1 MLHDVCVL
9 SCYGLRDAH
18 IASFVNTLG
27 AALAQRGIRLLVLST
42 APEPELDCL
51 FIQIPYLLSEF
62 DMALDDPQQEAFH
75 PIVATMLSEED
86 QALGAQDEDTIAR
99 GIAKCEAFYATIGTV
114 IKPCVAL
121 LWNTTLPHGRIAR
134 NTLAAMGVP
143 SYCLERGWLPQS
155 FQLHSTE
162 NNGYNDFFTDF
173 TLNQSLPRML
183 AMYGELADPFIEAQA
198 YYRAHAVQK
207 YEAGSKLEPRELR
220 DKYGLGDGPLI
231 VCFAASVGSSVGS
244 HQMPSMAFSSPL
256 FEGVS
261 QALHLLYEL
270 LKPYPEVRVL
280 VQEHPIQRA
289 INKPAVLPPGFIRT
303 DGENIHTLLE
313 AGDRYA
319 FIGTTSVQ
327 VEALLHDKPRL
338 SMSRHAASITG
349 ASYGLVEEGEDAIA
363 AWMTHARADQ
373 CRFNAR
379 ALVNYLCLERLIRDE
394 HLPPFIEHDVNHL
407 ADFIAGL
414 SRPDSMTA
422 DARIEAFIEK
432 IGVLLR

>member
-1 MLHDVCVL
+1 MFHDVCVL
-9 SCYGLRDAH
+9 SCYGLRDPH

-27 AALAQRGIRLLVLST
+27 AALERRGIRLLVLSAT
-42 APEPELDCL
+42 AEPELDCL
-51 FIQIPYLLSEF
+51 FVEIPYLLSQF
-62 DMALDDPQQEAFH
+62 DQALHDIEQDAFH

-86 QALGAQDEDTIAR
+86 QAAGAQDEATIAR

-155 FQLHSTE
+155 YQLHTTE

-183 AMYGELADPFIEAQA
+183 AMYGDLADPFVEAQA

-207 YEAGSKLEPRELR
+207 YEAGAKLEARALR
-220 DKYGLGDGPLI
+220 DKYALGDAKLI
-231 VCFAASVGSSVGS
+231 VVFAASVGSSVGS

-261 QALHLLYEL
+261 TALHLLYEL
-270 LKPYPEVRVL
+270 LKPYPGVKVL

-289 INKPAVLPPGFIRT
+289 INKPAVLPPGFLRT

-313 AGDRYA
+313 AADQYA

-327 VEALLHDKPRL
+327 IEALLHDKPRL
-338 SMSRHAASITG
+338 SMSRHAASVTG
-349 ASYGLVEEGEDAIA
+349 ASYGLVEEGDSAIA
-363 AWMTHARADQ
+363 AWMDHTRADA

-379 ALVNYLCLERLIRDE
+379 ALINYLCLDRLIGDADV
-394 HLPPFIEHDVNHL
+394 PPFIEHNVEHL
-407 ADFIAGL
+407 ADFIAQL
-414 SRPDSMTA
+414 SRPDSMPG
-422 DARIEAFIEK
+422 DERIQAFIDR
-432 IGVLLR
+432 IGVLLK

>member
-9 SCYGLRDAH
+9 SCYGLRDGH

-42 APEPELDCL
+42 SPEPELDCL
-51 FIQIPYLLSEF
+51 FIEIPYLLSQF
-62 DMALDDPQQEAFH
+62 DQALHDIEQEAFH

-86 QALGAQDEDTIAR
+86 QAEGVQDEATMAR

-155 FQLHSTE
+155 YQLHSTE

-183 AMYGELADPFIEAQA
+183 AMYGAQSDPFVEAQA

-207 YEAGSKLEPRELR
+207 YEAGVKLEPSELR
-220 DKYGLGDGPLI
+220 AKYALGEDKLI
-231 VCFAASVGSSVGS
+231 VVFAASVGSSVGT
-244 HQMPSMAFSSPL
+244 HQIPSMAFSSPL

-261 QALHLLYEL
+261 AALQLLYEQ
-270 LKPYPEVRVL
+270 LKPYPGVKVL

-289 INKPAVLPPGFIRT
+289 IQKSAVLPPGFVRT

-313 AGDRYA
+313 AADQYV

-327 VEALLHDKPRL
+327 IEALLHDKPRL
-338 SMSRHAASITG
+338 SMSRHAASVSG
-349 ASYGLVEEGEDAIA
+349 ASYGLVEEGDSAIA
-363 AWMTHARADQ
+363 AWMDHTRADE

-379 ALVNYLCLERLIRDE
+379 ALINYLCLERLIRDE
-394 HLPPFIEHDVNHL
+394 NLPPFIEHDVEHL
-407 ADFIAGL
+407 ADFIAQL
-414 SRPDSMTA
+414 SRPDSTPG
-422 DARIEAFIEK
+422 DARIEAFIER
-432 IGVLLR
+432 IGMLLK